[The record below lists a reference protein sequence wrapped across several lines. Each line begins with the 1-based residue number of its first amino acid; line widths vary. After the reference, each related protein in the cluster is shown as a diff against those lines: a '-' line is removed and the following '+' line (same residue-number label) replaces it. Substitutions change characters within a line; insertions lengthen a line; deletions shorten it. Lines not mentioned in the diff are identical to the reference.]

1 MSEEDID
8 RAVKE
13 AEKFAE
19 EDKKAKEAV
28 ETKNRAEHMIF
39 QSEKTLSDLG
49 DKVTESEKAEVNA
62 AIEKLKETVKGN
74 DTEAIKR
81 DTEALEKSFYA
92 ISEKLYKEAQAAQG
106 GAEGGF
112 QGGDAGNDGTY
123 YNADFEDKTDK

>member
-13 AEKFAE
+13 AEKFAD

-28 ETKNRAEHMIF
+28 EVKNRAEHMIF

-49 DKVTESEKAEVNA
+49 DKVTDSEKSEVQS
-62 AIEKLKETVKGN
+62 AIDKLKETVKGN
-74 DTEAIKR
+74 NTDAIKA

-92 ISEKLYKEAQAAQG
+92 ISEKLYKQAQEAQAQG
-106 GAEGGF
+106 GA
-112 QGGDAGNDGTY
+112 QGGTEQGSDGNY
-123 YNADFEDKTDK
+123 YGADFEDKTDK

>member
-1 MSEEDID
+1 
-8 RAVKE
+8 
-13 AEKFAE
+13 
-19 EDKKAKEAV
+19 
-28 ETKNRAEHMIF
+28 MIF

-49 DKVTESEKAEVNA
+49 DKVSESEKAEVNS

-92 ISEKLYKEAQAAQG
+92 ISEKLYREAQAAQG
-106 GAEGGF
+106 G
-112 QGGDAGNDGTY
+112 DAGFNGGAQDDGTY